1 MVVYEKKQVFYMKKN
16 GTHIQKIL
24 WTMIVLGFAAIEFPG
39 IFFINRIE
47 PYLFGMPFLY
57 GFVLLVW
64 VYMCLVM
71 GVAYYYNWGKKP
83 KKRGDH

>member
-1 MVVYEKKQVFYMKKN
+1 MKKA
-16 GTHIQKIL
+16 GKHTQKVIWALIIL
-24 WTMIVLGFAAIEFPG
+24 GLAAIEFPG

-64 VYMCLVM
+64 AFMCLVL
-71 GVAYYYNWGKKP
+71 GVAYYCNWGKKS
-83 KKRGDH
+83 

>member
-1 MVVYEKKQVFYMKKN
+1 MKKS
-16 GTHIQKIL
+16 GKHTQKII
-24 WTMIVLGFAAIEFPG
+24 WTMIILGFAAIEFPG
-39 IFFINRIE
+39 IYFINRIE

-64 VYMCLVM
+64 VYMCLVL
-71 GVAYYYNWGKKP
+71 GAAYHYNWGKP